1 MELLVAN
8 SACLPQIGAPLYQLV
23 RLHGQRAENAKTLSF
38 VTHAMARTLIAQQ
51 YGARDPLMD
60 QIDM

>member
-1 MELLVAN
+1 MH
-8 SACLPQIGAPLYQLV
+8 LYLYRSVEVLV